1 MLIAQLAFA
10 MVFGRPA
17 ENRTMP
23 SLRWLKP
30 LVLVAALLA
39 TAACERAEPPTAP
52 PADDGMTGLQV
63 SVLNYTDEYID
74 EVYVNG
80 SWAANAMAHS
90 GGGKFSAH
98 AAVPRQRDPNYTLT
112 IQWRTESLY
121 LKDPEAHYTREV
133 ATEPYQP
140 DERGRLA
147 MLWVAFFPND
157 VIKLYPAFAG
167 PGAPDFADGLL
178 EPKLQCRK
186 EHPGSD
192 YCEGPPQLWQKLRDG
207 TADEQKEVT
216 P

>member
-1 MLIAQLAFA
+1 MT
-10 MVFGRPA
+10 PWH
-17 ENRTMP
+17 
-23 SLRWLKP
+23 WLKP

-39 TAACERAEPPTAP
+39 TSACEQAEPPAAP

-112 IQWRTESLY
+112 IEWRTESLY

-133 ATEPYQP
+133 ATEPYQQ
-140 DERGRLA
+140 DKDGRMA
-147 MLWVAFFPND
+147 FLWVAFFPKGA
-157 VIKLYPAFAG
+157 IKLYPTWVA
-167 PGAPDFADGLL
+167 PGHPDFPEGLL

>member
-10 MVFGRPA
+10 MAFGRPA

-23 SLRWLKP
+23 SLRWLRP
-30 LVLVAALLA
+30 LGLIAALLA
-39 TAACERAEPPTAP
+39 SAACERAEPPATA

-98 AAVPRQRDPNYTLT
+98 AAIPRQRDPNYTLT

-167 PGAPDFADGLL
+167 PGAPDFAEGLL
-178 EPKLQCRK
+178 APSWECEKNFPGNPKCFAPKPRQEKPAAQDK
-186 EHPGSD
+186 EAS
-192 YCEGPPQLWQKLRDG
+192 
-207 TADEQKEVT
+207 T

>member
-1 MLIAQLAFA
+1 MTPLH
-10 MVFGRPA
+10 
-17 ENRTMP
+17 
-23 SLRWLKP
+23 WLKP
-30 LVLVAALLA
+30 LGLVAALLA
-39 TAACERAEPPTAP
+39 TSACEQAEPPPAP
-52 PADDGMTGLQV
+52 LADDGMTGLQV
-63 SVLNYTDEYID
+63 RVLNYTDEYID

-80 SWAANAMAHS
+80 SWAGNEMAHS
-90 GGGKFSAH
+90 GGGGLATH
-98 AAVPRQRDPNYTLT
+98 ASVPKQRDPNYTLT
-112 IQWRTESLY
+112 IEWRTESLY

-147 MLWVAFFPND
+147 TLWVAFFPND

-167 PGAPDFADGLL
+167 PGSPDFADGLL
-178 EPKLQCRK
+178 VPKLQCRK

-207 TADEQKEVT
+207 TADEQKEVA